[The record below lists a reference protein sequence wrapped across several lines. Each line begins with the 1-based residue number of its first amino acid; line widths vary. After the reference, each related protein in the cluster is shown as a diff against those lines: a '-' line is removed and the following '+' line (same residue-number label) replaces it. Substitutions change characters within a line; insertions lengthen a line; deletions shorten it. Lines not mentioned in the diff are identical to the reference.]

1 MSRDETE
8 DNHDIIELSREA
20 LQDPP
25 AAAFCG
31 GCCVTTPNARIS
43 VVLGDSD
50 NIRFPVLAFL
60 NFSSE
65 ISLTFGFFLGLI
77 QILLYPANAYHWQAK
92 TIKVIFDFGGRF
104 STMFKKKYN
113 SNKIEKLITTR

>member
-20 LQDPP
+20 LQGPP

-50 NIRFPVLAFL
+50 NMHFPVLALL

-65 ISLTFGFFLGLI
+65 ISLTFGFFWDLYRYYY
-77 QILLYPANAYHWQAK
+77 ILLTH
-92 TIKVIFDFGGRF
+92 IIGRQ
-104 STMFKKKYN
+104 
-113 SNKIEKLITTR
+113 KL